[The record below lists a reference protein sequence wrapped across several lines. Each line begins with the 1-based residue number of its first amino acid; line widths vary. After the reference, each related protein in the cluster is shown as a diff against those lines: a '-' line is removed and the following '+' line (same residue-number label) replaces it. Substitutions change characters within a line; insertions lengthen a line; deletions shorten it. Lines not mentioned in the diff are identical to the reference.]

1 MKKFVKRAVSFCM
14 CGAVFFTSNVSTLN
28 VFANTLDETTSSVD
42 TSDASL
48 EQVPEALTGSPVVFE
63 EEPVKLDLTL
73 GEEKDVK
80 EYFDQNTDF
89 KEIVWEIPEEVRP
102 VNEKDIIVTGDK
114 NKLKAEKVGK
124 TEIEATAKDDKE
136 NVLKTFEVTV
146 TEDVS
151 SSADTSSEPAE
162 DVDIPDED
170 LPADEPDE
178 TSQANA
184 PPVVSSTTSEDSTSS
199 TSSVSEALLFDE
211 NGVPLDRAAIAKVL
225 KGFPLVNPAASGL
238 KGAYTGGTASLCE
251 YDFEGHGYSFPSNF
265 PVPYFAGHS
274 TSKWVALALYRSDT
288 DMQHAY
294 CIEFGRDAYY
304 GTKYSAQET
313 WSSLSQDQRQTLGLI
328 LSYGFTPDV
337 KLSDYF
343 DGTMEGNLYAL
354 IATQCAIWMTVSGNW
369 NSPYREQIINT
380 FAANNGGQYGATK
393 AYFDQLAY
401 KVNSFKTVPSYAS
414 ISSTSAP
421 TYELTY
427 NSATGKYETTLTD
440 TAGASGFTFTMAG
453 VDFVQDGNK
462 LKISTSN
469 PNITGVASASKSV
482 PASDA
487 MIALYW
493 TGNNSQSLATAK
505 NGQPDPIQAYFK
517 LQVTGGNIDL
527 IKTSEDGIVEGI
539 QFTIKN
545 VDTGAVQVAT
555 TDATGHFNVAVS
567 AGNYEVAEI
576 YVPDQYVVPAPVSV
590 TVKAGE
596 TAKVTFDNV
605 LRPGKAQIIKE
616 SEDGVIEG
624 VKFNISGTAT
634 NGTKVNETVV
644 TGADGTILKEIP
656 VGTYTVTEL
665 EIPDRYV
672 KPSSKTITVKAG
684 ETATVKFHNYLDD
697 SRTQI
702 IKTSDDGVVAGVKF
716 QITGE
721 NFDKTFTTDED
732 GVITTYLTV
741 GTYTIKELQ
750 VADRYV
756 SPPAQ
761 TVTIESRKTA
771 VVKFHN
777 TLKPGKAKIV
787 KTSDDG
793 IVEGLK
799 FSITGTATNGT
810 EVNETVTTDKN
821 GTILKEVPAGTYTV
835 KEVQTP
841 SRYTAPA
848 AQTIT
853 VKPNE
858 TATVS
863 FHNVL
868 NGGKAKIVK
877 TSDDGIVKGIKFS
890 IVGTA
895 TNGTKVNE
903 TVTTDENGT
912 ILKDVPAGTYTVSE
926 LEVDSRYVSPKS
938 QTVTVQPNE
947 TATVNFHNSLKSGKA
962 KIVKTSDD
970 GIVEGLKFSITGT
983 ATNGTEVNETVT
995 TDENGTI
1002 LKEVPAGTY
1011 TVKEV
1016 QTPSRYTAPAAQTVT
1031 VKPNETATVSFHN
1044 VLNGGKAKIVKT
1056 SDDGIVKGIK
1066 FSIVGTATNGTKVN
1080 ETVTTDENGTILKD
1094 VPAGTYTVSE
1104 LEVASRY
1111 VSPKPQTITVKP
1123 NETATVKFHNALNNG
1138 ETKIIK
1144 TSDDGIVENVK
1155 FHVTGTATNGTKVD
1169 ETYTTDKNGVISTDL
1184 PVGSYTVTE
1193 LEVADRYVTP
1203 AAQTVTVK
1211 PNETASV
1218 TFHNSLKGGKAKIIK
1233 TSDDGVVANI
1243 KFKIF
1248 GTATNGQKID
1258 ITVTTGADGTI
1269 VKDIAAGTYTVSELE
1284 VADRYVS
1291 PAAQTI
1297 TVKPNETASVT
1308 FNNVL
1313 QNGKAK
1319 IIKQSDDGVV
1329 ANIKFQ
1335 ITGTATNGSKVDTTV
1350 TTGSDGTIVKDIAA
1364 GTYTV
1369 TELEIADRYVAPAPQ
1384 TITVKSNET
1393 ASVTFK
1399 NVLKNGKAKIVKT
1412 SDDGIVKDVK
1422 FNITGTAINGQKIDI
1437 TVTTGADGTIVKDI
1451 AAGTYTVTELEVA
1464 DRYVSPAAQTISVK
1478 PNETASVTFHNVLQ
1492 NGKAKIIKQSDD
1504 GVVANI
1510 KFQITGTA
1518 TNGSKVDT
1526 TVTTGS
1532 DGTITKEIAAG
1543 TYTVSELEIADRY
1556 VAPAPQTITVKPNE
1570 TASVTFKNVLKNGKA
1585 KIVKTSDDDVVKDVK
1600 FNITGTAINGTEVN
1614 ETVVTG
1620 EDGTIL
1626 KEVPAGTFTVTELE
1640 VNNRYVSPKSQT
1652 ITVNPD
1658 ETAEVSFHNTLKNGK
1673 AKIIKTSDDGI
1684 VKGVKFNI
1692 AGTATNG
1699 AKVDVT
1705 VVTGEDG
1712 TILKEVPAG
1721 TFTVTE
1727 LEVADRYV
1735 TPKAQTVTVK
1745 PNETAEVSFHNALQ
1759 SGKAKIVKTS
1769 DDNIIKDVKFNI
1781 AGTAING
1788 TKVNETVVTGED
1800 GTILK
1805 EVPAGTF
1812 TVTELEV
1819 AGRYV
1824 TPAAQQITVMPNET
1838 ATVSFHNAL
1847 RSGKARIVKT
1857 SDDGIIEGVKFS
1869 VVGTA
1874 INGTEVNE
1882 TVVTGE
1888 DGTILKEVPAGTFTV
1903 TELEVAGRYVS
1914 PKPQTV
1920 TVNPNEVATVK
1931 FHNALKSG
1939 KAKIVKTSDDSII
1952 ENVKFNIAG
1961 TAINGTKVDETV
1973 VTGEDGTI
1981 LKEIPAGTF
1990 TVTELEVAGRY
2001 VTPKAQTVTVK
2012 PNETATVKFHN
2023 ALKDG
2028 KAKIIKTSDDGL
2040 VKDVKFSIVGT
2051 AINGTK
2057 VNETVVTG
2065 EDGTILKTV
2074 PAGTYAVT
2082 ELEVNNRYVTPKA
2095 QTITVK
2101 PDETAEVSFHNTLK
2115 PGTAKIIKVSEDGI
2129 IEGVKFSIVG
2139 TSITGKEINETVV
2152 TNDKGEIA
2160 KSIEEGHYTIT
2171 ELAVADR
2178 YVTPAPQ
2185 TVDVKATKTAT
2196 VTFNNKL
2203 KYFDITLTKQDAET
2217 GAAAQG
2223 DSTLDGAVYGLYKG
2237 DTLIERL
2244 TIKNGT
2250 ASSGQHVCGD
2260 DYYIQ
2265 EITPPTGYQLDNTKY
2280 PIDAKASNF
2289 TGAKN
2294 PLNLTVKDNVIKG
2307 KISIQKLK
2315 ESIIPDG
2322 NGTDLEGIP
2331 EEGAVFQLWLK
2342 SAGSYDK
2349 AKDSEKD
2356 TLTTDATGLATSKL
2370 LPYGTYT
2377 VHQVSGADGRELVAD
2392 FDVLIGENNKV
2403 YTYSL
2408 TNKIKTSAIKIIKKD
2423 AETKEVIPLAGTAF
2437 KVKSMA
2443 TGNWITV
2450 NGIDTFYTDNG
2461 GQLLLPVE
2469 LPYGKYE
2476 LHEVTAPQGYVL
2488 ADKIPFTVD
2497 GKDKTITLTCYD
2509 TAQKGQI
2516 HILKTGENFSSV
2528 YVEYTMES
2536 GKIYQPVYEIGTQAG
2551 AEYDIIAAEDIVTA
2565 DGTIR
2570 AKKGDVVDHLT
2581 TTSSGAISKELY
2593 LGKYEVKETKAPEG
2607 FVLNG
2612 KSQIVTLSYAGQEVE
2627 AILDSVTFYNER
2639 QKVEVS
2645 LLKQLEQDELYS
2657 IGMNEEYKNVR
2668 FGLYAAEEIKAA
2680 DGEVIYE
2687 NGLIEVQTIDE
2698 DGKLQFKTD
2707 LPFGKYYVKEIA
2719 TDEHYV
2725 ISNTKYPFEFKYGDQ
2740 KDAIIQI
2747 AINDGEAIEN
2757 ELKRGKI
2764 DGLKVGESEDSLEG
2778 AVIGLFAPDTAEFTE
2793 ENAYLVDTSDEDGH
2807 FEFADVPYGDYI
2819 VREITPPTGYILS
2832 DTSYPVTVTEDG
2844 ETIEVTVTNTLI
2856 RGNVHTTKVDEEYP
2870 DNKLTGAV
2878 FDIYLDVDGDGK
2890 YDADIDEKVATMTE
2904 SEDEAGEYYAND
2916 LTYGQYL
2923 LHEEEAPYGFIV
2935 DEGYYPFEI
2944 VEDGVTVTVENEA
2957 GVGFTNKPGKGGLEL
2972 TKQDVSTGAPLP
2984 DAGFRIWDSDGNIV
2998 AEGRTDENGV
3008 AKFDELRIGDYFYQE
3023 FDAPKGYEI
3032 DESKF
3037 PFSIKEDGE
3046 IVKCVMTNRPKVG
3059 EVDYSKPDQPIS
3071 VKTGDT
3077 NQVFPLL
3084 CVALSSLGMLIL
3096 AVRLYKMKSKK
3107 EDDK

>member
-89 KEIVWEIPEEVRP
+89 KEIVWEIPEEVKP

-124 TEIEATAKDDKE
+124 TEIEAKAKDDKE

-184 PPVVSSTTSEDSTSS
+184 PPVVSSATSEDSTSS

-313 WSSLSQDQRQTLGLI
+313 WSNLSTDQRQLLGLI

-354 IATQCAIWMTVSGNW
+354 IATQCAIWMVVSNNW

-401 KVNSFKTVPSYAS
+401 KVNSFKTIPSYAS
-414 ISSTSAP
+414 DKAPSAP

-427 NSATGKYETTLTD
+427 NASTGKYETTLTD

-505 NGQPDPIQAYFK
+505 NGQPDPVQAYFK

-576 YVPDQYVVPAPVSV
+576 YVPDQYVVPAPVPV

-616 SEDGVIEG
+616 SDDGVIEG

-634 NGTKVNETVV
+634 NGIKVNETVI

-721 NFDKTFTTDED
+721 NFDKTFTTDKD

-926 LEVDSRYVSPKS
+926 LEV
-938 QTVTVQPNE
+938 
-947 TATVNFHNSLKSGKA
+947 
-962 KIVKTSDD
+962 
-970 GIVEGLKFSITGT
+970 
-983 ATNGTEVNETVT
+983 
-995 TDENGTI
+995 
-1002 LKEVPAGTY
+1002 
-1011 TVKEV
+1011 
-1016 QTPSRYTAPAAQTVT
+1016 
-1031 VKPNETATVSFHN
+1031 
-1044 VLNGGKAKIVKT
+1044 
-1056 SDDGIVKGIK
+1056 
-1066 FSIVGTATNGTKVN
+1066 
-1080 ETVTTDENGTILKD
+1080 
-1094 VPAGTYTVSE
+1094 
-1104 LEVASRY
+1104 ASRY
-1111 VSPKPQTITVKP
+1111 VSPAAQTVTVKP
-1123 NETATVKFHNALNNG
+1123 NETATVKFHNALNDG

-1203 AAQTVTVK
+1203 ASQTVTVK

-1233 TSDDGVVANI
+1233 TSEDGVVANI
-1243 KFKIF
+1243 KFKIA
-1248 GTATNGQKID
+1248 GTATNGQKIN

-1269 VKDIAAGTYTVSELE
+1269 VKDIAAGTYTVTELE

-1297 TVKPNETASVT
+1297 TVKPNETASAT
-1308 FNNVL
+1308 FHNVL

-1319 IIKQSDDGVV
+1319 IIKKSDDGVV

-1384 TITVKSNET
+1384 
-1393 ASVTFK
+1393 A
-1399 NVLKNGKAKIVKT
+1399 
-1412 SDDGIVKDVK
+1412 
-1422 FNITGTAINGQKIDI
+1422 
-1437 TVTTGADGTIVKDI
+1437 
-1451 AAGTYTVTELEVA
+1451 
-1464 DRYVSPAAQTISVK
+1464 
-1478 PNETASVTFHNVLQ
+1478 
-1492 NGKAKIIKQSDD
+1492 
-1504 GVVANI
+1504 
-1510 KFQITGTA
+1510 
-1518 TNGSKVDT
+1518 
-1526 TVTTGS
+1526 
-1532 DGTITKEIAAG
+1532 
-1543 TYTVSELEIADRY
+1543 
-1556 VAPAPQTITVKPNE
+1556 ITVKPNE

-1585 KIVKTSDDDVVKDVK
+1585 KIVKTSDDSVVKDVK

-1640 VNNRYVSPKSQT
+1640 VNNRYVAPKAQT

-1721 TFTVTE
+1721 TFTITE

-1735 TPKAQTVTVK
+1735 APASQTVTIK
-1745 PNETAEVSFHNALQ
+1745 PNETAAVSFHNALQ

-1769 DDNIIKDVKFNI
+1769 DDGIIENVKFNI

-1788 TKVNETVVTGED
+1788 TKVDETVVTGED

-1824 TPAAQQITVMPNET
+1824 TPSAQQITVKPNET

-1847 RSGKARIVKT
+1847 QSGKARIVKT

-1931 FHNALKSG
+1931 FHNALQSG
-1939 KAKIVKTSDDSII
+1939 KAKIVKTSDDGII

-1981 LKEIPAGTF
+1981 LQEVPAGTF

-2028 KAKIIKTSDDGL
+2028 KAKIIKTSDDGV

-2074 PAGTYAVT
+2074 PAGTYTVT
-2082 ELEVNNRYVTPKA
+2082 ELEVAGRYVTPKA

-2129 IEGVKFSIVG
+2129 VEGVKFSIVG
-2139 TSITGKEINETVV
+2139 TSITGKEINEAVV

-2160 KSIEEGHYTIT
+2160 KSIEEGRYTIT

-2237 DTLIERL
+2237 DTLVERL

-2260 DYYIQ
+2260 DYFIQ
-2265 EITPPTGYQLDNTKY
+2265 EITPPTGYQLDSTKY
-2280 PIDAKASNF
+2280 PINAKASNF

-2294 PLNLTVKDNVIKG
+2294 PLNLSVKDNIIKG

-2315 ESIIPDG
+2315 ESIVPDG

-2342 SAGSYDK
+2342 SSGSYDK

-2356 TLTTDATGLATSKL
+2356 TLTTDAAGLATSKL

-2377 VHQVSGADGRELVAD
+2377 VHQVSGADGRDLVAD

-2450 NGIDTFYTDNG
+2450 NGIDTFYTDNS

-2516 HILKTGENFSSV
+2516 HVKKTGENFSSV

-2581 TTSSGAISKELY
+2581 TTSSGATSKKLY
-2593 LGKYEVKETKAPEG
+2593 LGKYEIKETKAPEG

-2612 KSQIVTLSYAGQEVE
+2612 KSQIVTLSYAGQDVE
-2627 AILDSVTFYNER
+2627 AILDPVTFYNER

-2680 DGEVIYE
+2680 DGEVIHE
-2687 NGLIEVQTIDE
+2687 NGLIEVQTINE
-2698 DGKLQFKTD
+2698 NGKLQFKTD
-2707 LPFGKYYVKEIA
+2707 LPFGKYYVEEIA
-2719 TDEHYV
+2719 TDDHYV

-2757 ELKRGKI
+2757 GLKRGKI

-2807 FEFADVPYGDYI
+2807 FEFTDVPYGDYI

-2890 YDADIDEKVATMTE
+2890 YDVDIDEKVATMTE

-2984 DAGFRIWDSDGNIV
+2984 DAGFRIWDSVFGIPMAISWPRV
-2998 AEGRTDENGV
+2998 APMKTAWQNLTSCASAITSIRSLMHRKVTKSMKANSRSPSRKT
-3008 AKFDELRIGDYFYQE
+3008 AK
-3023 FDAPKGYEI
+3023 
-3032 DESKF
+3032 
-3037 PFSIKEDGE
+3037 
-3046 IVKCVMTNRPKVG
+3046 
-3059 EVDYSKPDQPIS
+3059 
-3071 VKTGDT
+3071 
-3077 NQVFPLL
+3077 
-3084 CVALSSLGMLIL
+3084 SSN
-3096 AVRLYKMKSKK
+3096 A
-3107 EDDK
+3107 